1 MLANSTLPGLDQDFL
16 DPTLKAGSYTP
27 IARVYGDDPVVLLAR
42 KGSQYTNLAA
52 LKKASAAGQTITV
65 GATQNVSGTRLA
77 VALLA
82 VSEHLKVSMV
92 PFSTGT
98 TAADAAIGGSVDLAV
113 TLIPQAQ
120 QLDASGKTQAV
131 VQFGPKADPSLPG
144 VQAVGEIGLTADEV
158 VQDSGL
164 VGPPNMPA
172 DQVQV
177 LQDALKQESA
187 SADFLQQIKTQALVS
202 SFAAA
207 PAWGKELDGF
217 SATVSSRLSAIQP
230 TWGDRG
236 VDSKRSCAAAPA
248 GRAAT
253 AGGWAAGAGAG
264 RRDLGRGPRFRRL
277 AARPLA
283 RGLRPRHP
291 GRGRRLPGDRAA
303 LRGRRAPVPGG
314 RRLPDGGAGGG
325 GGEPQPGRLP
335 PGQCLRADQRR
346 RAAGGRGGRGASA

>member
-230 TWGDRG
+230 YMR
-236 VDSKRSCAAAPA
+236 
-248 GRAAT
+248 
-253 AGGWAAGAGAG
+253 
-264 RRDLGRGPRFRRL
+264 
-277 AARPLA
+277 
-283 RGLRPRHP
+283 
-291 GRGRRLPGDRAA
+291 
-303 LRGRRAPVPGG
+303 
-314 RRLPDGGAGGG
+314 
-325 GGEPQPGRLP
+325 
-335 PGQCLRADQRR
+335 
-346 RAAGGRGGRGASA
+346 